1 MLCNK
6 AMEIKRK
13 ENGHEG
19 LFEAFD
25 GQERMGYIS
34 YMWDNGEQMA
44 IEHTVVDPAFGGRGV
59 ASKLLDYAAD
69 YARENHKKIRAV
81 CSFVVAKFAKSSA
94 YDDVKAE
101 V

>member
-1 MLCNK
+1 
-6 AMEIKRK
+6 MEIKRTEHGSK
-13 ENGHEG
+13 G

-25 GQERMGYIS
+25 GQERMGYMS
-34 YMWDNGEQMA
+34 YTWDSDEQMT

-69 YARENHKKIRAV
+69 YARENHKKIHAV

>member
-1 MLCNK
+1 
-6 AMEIKRK
+6 MEIKRK

-25 GQERMGYIS
+25 GQERMGYMS
-34 YMWDNGEQMA
+34 YTWDSDEQMA

-69 YARENHKKIRAV
+69 YARENHKKIRGQICEIV
-81 CSFVVAKFAKSSA
+81 GLRRCKGRGLTM
-94 YDDVKAE
+94 
-101 V
+101 